1 MEQFLGAV
9 VLLCGALLFID
20 SVGARRG
27 RHLLPALR
35 ATPAARRTLM
45 IILSVLAVA
54 LILPAL
60 IPALRR
66 GLFAFCSVC
75 ALSPGAIAD
84 ISTPESFATPFL
96 LALWYYAATVVP
108 VFVLACLLSGVVAA
122 KADRLP
128 IRGVLA
134 SFLLAAVLPVCS
146 CGAIPL
152 GRAIIDR
159 GGSGPR
165 DGLVFIATAPLLSP
179 IIVFLALSA
188 LGPAYTIARVG
199 GAVLIAAAAAII
211 VRPLVSDAGRWRA
224 PSGGLSGPLAGSEGS
239 ALLAGWRYLTNLIR
253 YVLYGVVIG
262 ALFTALVP
270 PDYVAAI
277 IRSGVASLAAA
288 VVIGV
293 PINMCAGE
301 EILISAPLVGMGLT
315 MGHAVAFALASTG
328 ICLASVPLLIA
339 ALGRRATIA
348 LVAVYLVVPFAV
360 GLIVNLLPIAAAFG
374 LKPF

>member
-1 MEQFLGAV
+1 M
-9 VLLCGALLFID
+9 
-20 SVGARRG
+20 
-27 RHLLPALR
+27 
-35 ATPAARRTLM
+35 
-45 IILSVLAVA
+45 
-54 LILPAL
+54 
-60 IPALRR
+60 
-66 GLFAFCSVC
+66 
-75 ALSPGAIAD
+75 
-84 ISTPESFATPFL
+84 
-96 LALWYYAATVVP
+96 
-108 VFVLACLLSGVVAA
+108 
-122 KADRLP
+122 
-128 IRGVLA
+128 
-134 SFLLAAVLPVCS
+134 
-146 CGAIPL
+146 
-152 GRAIIDR
+152 
-159 GGSGPR
+159 
-165 DGLVFIATAPLLSP
+165 
-179 IIVFLALSA
+179 
-188 LGPAYTIARVG
+188 
-199 GAVLIAAAAAII
+199 
-211 VRPLVSDAGRWRA
+211 
-224 PSGGLSGPLAGSEGS
+224 AGSEGS
-239 ALLAGWRYLTNLIR
+239 VLLAGWRYLTNLIR

-270 PDYVAAI
+270 PGYVAAV